1 MNIEDDNNN
10 NNNNNNNNKGSE
22 VFQPALEEQNVPEK
36 YRHRSLINQKY
47 LFDKKIGSGSFGSVY
62 KGKNVISDEPVAI
75 KFEAVTTN
83 IPTLLWESK
92 ILNHLVGTQ
101 GVVKLRYFGTEANK
115 NIIVM
120 DLFSH
125 TLYEEINQLKVS
137 QTKED
142 THISG
147 TKEQSNSTEVEM
159 GSEHDTHPTYSSP
172 QSSIEHNMS
181 RNDSDTGVSKIIH
194 IASTTVVSTEM
205 ESLKP
210 IIKPHILLVVKY
222 LISMIEIIERVHEAG
237 VVHRDIKPENFMIS
251 ERSERSDRSEGGGGA
266 NIEKRLHIIDFGLSR
281 FYMKGDKHVSKT
293 SKSASNTDTNTNNN
307 MVGTIRYMSM
317 NIHKNEIYTRRDDII
332 SIMYVAIYFA
342 RGNLPWSGL
351 IPEKGD
357 TRQKDELV
365 YDKKIKT
372 TSMELCENIPRVFQ
386 KLLDYSYS
394 LKFEDKPDYVYMIRQ
409 CKNFLKLYI

>member
-1 MNIEDDNNN
+1 MNIENDNKDNND
-10 NNNNNNNNKGSE
+10 NKGSE
-22 VFQPALEEQNVPEK
+22 GYQPELEEQNVPEK

-47 LFDKKIGSGSFGSVY
+47 LFETKIGSGSFGSVY

-92 ILNHLVGTQ
+92 ILNHLAGTQ
-101 GVVKLRYFGTEANK
+101 GVVKLRYFGTESNK

-125 TLYEEINQLKVS
+125 TLYEEIKQIRVS

-147 TKEQSNSTEVEM
+147 TKEPSNSRDVEI
-159 GSEHDTHPTYSSP
+159 GLEHDARPTYSSP

-181 RNDSDTGVSKIIH
+181 GNDSDTGVSKTIH
-194 IASTTVVSTEM
+194 TATTTVVLVEM
-205 ESLKP
+205 ESPKL
-210 IIKPHILLVVKY
+210 IMKPHILSVVKY
-222 LISMIEIIERVHEAG
+222 LISMIEIIERVHGAG

-251 ERSERSDRSEGGGGA
+251 GGGGGA
-266 NIEKRLHIIDFGLSR
+266 SSEKKLHIIDFGLSR
-281 FYMKGDKHVSKT
+281 FYMKGDKHVCKT
-293 SKSASNTDTNTNNN
+293 SKSTSNTNTNTNTNRNNN

-317 NIHKNEIYTRRDDII
+317 NIHKNETYTRRDDII

-365 YDKKIKT
+365 YEKKIKT
-372 TSMELCENIPRVFQ
+372 ASMELCENIPQIFQ